1 MMTLPIRRNDPL
13 PNLFR
18 GWATLVAAGFAGFLL
33 LQSSQA
39 PAVPIIN
46 DPNGFDGIPWG
57 ATLSDKGRF
66 VSIEDTGRFQ
76 TYERKDHAPM
86 LGTTPVDSLRLTAF
100 QHKFGR
106 VTVRYSGQAA
116 HDAILA
122 YLQSQYGPLDRTPG
136 QIAVGPV
143 KVYAWH
149 GFQTEVTLRFE
160 SNLDRGIIF
169 IESALLRERW
179 GEDVPSTV
187 F

>member
-1 MMTLPIRRNDPL
+1 MK
-13 PNLFR
+13 
-18 GWATLVAAGFAGFLL
+18 LVMAAFAGILL
-33 LQSSQA
+33 LQGSQA
-39 PAVPIIN
+39 PAVPILN

-57 ATLSDKGRF
+57 ATLSDKDRF

-76 TYERKDHAPM
+76 TYEYKDHPPM
-86 LGTTPVDSLRLTAF
+86 LGPTPVHSVRLTAF
-100 QHKFGR
+100 HHKFGR
-106 VTVRYSGQAA
+106 VTVRYSGQAT

-160 SNLDRGIIF
+160 SSPDRGIIF
-169 IESALLRERW
+169 IESAILRERW

>member
-1 MMTLPIRRNDPL
+1 MMTSPIRRIDL
-13 PNLFR
+13 PPHQLR
-18 GWATLVAAGFAGFLL
+18 GWMKLVTAGFVGILL
-33 LQSSQA
+33 LQGSQA
-39 PAVPIIN
+39 PAVPLIN

-57 ATLSDKGRF
+57 ATLSDDDRF
-66 VSIEDTGRFQ
+66 LSIEDAGRFQ
-76 TYERKDHAPM
+76 TYERKYRSPM
-86 LGTTPVDSLRLTAF
+86 LGTTPVGSMRFTTF
-100 QHKFGR
+100 ERKFGR
-106 VTVRYSGQAA
+106 VTVRYSGQAT

-160 SNLDRGIIF
+160 SNRDRGIIF
-169 IESALLRERW
+169 VESVILRERW

>member
-1 MMTLPIRRNDPL
+1 MMTSPIRRIDPSL
-13 PNLFR
+13 SPFR
-18 GWATLVAAGFAGFLL
+18 GWATLVAAGFAGLLL
-33 LQSSQA
+33 LQNSPA
-39 PAVPIIN
+39 PAVPILN

-57 ATLSDKGRF
+57 ATLSDTTRF
-66 VSIEDTGRFQ
+66 VSVEDTGRFQ

-86 LGTTPVDSLRLTAF
+86 LGTTPVDVMRFTAF

-106 VTVRYSGQAA
+106 VTVRYSGKDT
-116 HDAILA
+116 HDAILT

-160 SNLDRGIIF
+160 SSLDRGIIF
-169 IESALLRERW
+169 IESATLRERW

>member
-1 MMTLPIRRNDPL
+1 MTTLPIRRNDPP
-13 PNLFR
+13 PNR
-18 GWATLVAAGFAGFLL
+18 RCGWAKLAVAGFVGLLL
-33 LQSSQA
+33 LQGSQA
-39 PAVPIIN
+39 PAVPILN

-57 ATLSDKGRF
+57 ATLSDKDRF
-66 VSIEDTGRFQ
+66 VSFEDTGRFQ
-76 TYERKDHAPM
+76 TYERKDQSPM
-86 LGTTPVDSLRLTAF
+86 LGTTPVDSMRFTAF

-106 VTVRYSGQAA
+106 VTVRYSGKDT
-116 HDAILA
+116 HDAILT

-160 SNLDRGIIF
+160 SSLDRGIIF
-169 IESALLRERW
+169 IESTTLRERW

>member
-1 MMTLPIRRNDPL
+1 MTSPIRQNDPSL
-13 PNLFR
+13 SLR
-18 GWATLVAAGFAGFLL
+18 RRWAALVATGLAGILL
-33 LQSSQA
+33 LQGSQA
-39 PAVPIIN
+39 PAVPIPN

-57 ATLSDKGRF
+57 TTLSDKNHF
-66 VSIEDTGRFQ
+66 VSVEDTGRVR
-76 TYERKDHAPM
+76 TYERTDRPPM
-86 LGTTPVDSLRLTAF
+86 LGTTPVDSVRWTTF
-100 QHKFGR
+100 EHKFGR
-106 VTVRYSGQAA
+106 VTIRYSGQAT
-116 HDAILA
+116 HDTILA

-160 SNLDRGIIF
+160 SSLDRGIIF
-169 IESALLRERW
+169 IESGTLRERL

>member
-13 PNLFR
+13 PKLFR
-18 GWATLVAAGFAGFLL
+18 GWATCVATGFAGLLL
-33 LQSSQA
+33 LQSAQS

-57 ATLSDKGRF
+57 AMLSDMDRF
-66 VSIEDTGRFQ
+66 IEIEDAGRLQ
-76 TYERKDHAPM
+76 TYERKDHSPM
-86 LGTTPVDSLRLTAF
+86 LGATPVDSMRFTAF

-106 VTVRYSGQAA
+106 VTVRYSGQIA

-160 SNLDRGIIF
+160 SSLDRGVIF

>member
-1 MMTLPIRRNDPL
+1 MMTLLTRRNDPL
-13 PNLFR
+13 PNLLR
-18 GWATLVAAGFAGFLL
+18 TWARLMAAGFASFLQ
-33 LQSSQA
+33 LQSGPAS
-39 PAVPIIN
+39 AVPIIN

-57 ATLSDKGRF
+57 ASLSDKDRF
-66 VSIEDTGRFQ
+66 VSVEDTGRLQ
-76 TYERKDHAPM
+76 TYERKDRSPM
-86 LGTTPVDSLRLTAF
+86 LGVTPVESIRFTTFL
-100 QHKFGR
+100 HKFGR
-106 VTVRYSGQAA
+106 VTIRYNGQAA
-116 HDAILA
+116 HEAILA

-160 SNLDRGIIF
+160 SSVDRGIIF
-169 IESALLRERW
+169 IESSLLRERW

>member
-1 MMTLPIRRNDPL
+1 MMTSPIRRIDPS
-13 PNLFR
+13 PNQPR
-18 GWATLVAAGFAGFLL
+18 GWRTLVTAGFVGLVL
-33 LQSSQA
+33 LQGSQA
-39 PAVPIIN
+39 LGVPILN

-57 ATLSDKGRF
+57 TTLSDDDRF

-76 TYERKDHAPM
+76 TYERKNHPAM
-86 LGTTPVDSLRLTAF
+86 LGTTPVDSMRFTAF

-116 HDAILA
+116 HDSILA

-169 IESALLRERW
+169 IESAILRERW

>member
-1 MMTLPIRRNDPL
+1 MTTLLTQRNDPL
-13 PNLFR
+13 SNRFR
-18 GWATLVAAGFAGFLL
+18 GWAKLVATGFVGLLL

-39 PAVPIIN
+39 PAVPILD

-57 ATLSDKGRF
+57 ATLSDKDRF
-66 VSIEDTGRFQ
+66 VNVEDTGRFQ
-76 TYERKDHAPM
+76 TYERKDHSPI
-86 LGTTPVDSLRLTAF
+86 LGTTPVDSMRFTAF
-100 QHKFGR
+100 QYKFGR
-106 VTVRYSGQAA
+106 VTVRYSGKDT

-160 SNLDRGIIF
+160 SSLDRGIIF
-169 IESALLRERW
+169 IESATLRERW
-179 GEDVPSTV
+179 GEDIPSTV

>member
-1 MMTLPIRRNDPL
+1 MVDQYQELEPRRVTFGVD
-13 PNLFR
+13 
-18 GWATLVAAGFAGFLL
+18 AAGSLRDNDRHSVVDLL
-33 LQSSQA
+33 G
-39 PAVPIIN
+39 P
-46 DPNGFDGIPWG
+46 
-57 ATLSDKGRF
+57 
-66 VSIEDTGRFQ
+66 
-76 TYERKDHAPM
+76 
-86 LGTTPVDSLRLTAF
+86 TPVDSLRLTAF

>member
-1 MMTLPIRRNDPL
+1 MTLPIRQNDPS
-13 PNLFR
+13 PNLLR
-18 GWATLVAAGFAGFLL
+18 RWASLVATGLAGILL
-33 LQSSQA
+33 LQGSQA
-39 PAVPIIN
+39 PAVPILN

-57 ATLSDKGRF
+57 ATLSDKDGF
-66 VSIEDTGRFQ
+66 VSIEDTGRIQ
-76 TYERKDHAPM
+76 TYERKDHPPM
-86 LGTTPVDSLRLTAF
+86 LGTTPVDSVRWTTF
-100 QHKFGR
+100 HHKFGR

-116 HDAILA
+116 HDAILV

-160 SNLDRGIIF
+160 LSLERGIIF
-169 IESALLRERW
+169 IESGTLRERW

>member
-1 MMTLPIRRNDPL
+1 MTTSPIRRNDPL
-13 PNLFR
+13 PSLSR
-18 GWATLVAAGFAGFLL
+18 GWAKLIVAGLASLLL
-33 LQSSQA
+33 LQGSQA
-39 PAVPIIN
+39 PAVPILD

-57 ATLSDKGRF
+57 ATLSDQDRF

-76 TYERKDHAPM
+76 TYELKAQSPM
-86 LGTTPVDSLRLTAF
+86 LGTTPVDSMRFTAF

-106 VTVRYSGQAA
+106 VTVRYSGKDA

-160 SNLDRGIIF
+160 SSVGRGIIF

>member
-1 MMTLPIRRNDPL
+1 MMTSPIRQIDPS
-13 PNLFR
+13 PSLFR
-18 GWATLVAAGFAGFLL
+18 GWPTLVAAGFAGILL
-33 LQSSQA
+33 LQSSEA
-39 PAVPIIN
+39 PAVPIVN
-46 DPNGFDGIPWG
+46 DPNGFDGITWG
-57 ATLSDKGRF
+57 ATLSDKDRF
-66 VSIEDTGRFQ
+66 VSVEDTGRFQ
-76 TYERKDHAPM
+76 TYERRDQSPV
-86 LGTTPVDSLRLTAF
+86 LGTTPVDSIRLTAF

-106 VTVRYSGQAA
+106 VTVRYHGKNT

-169 IESALLRERW
+169 IESATLRERW

>member
-1 MMTLPIRRNDPL
+1 M
-13 PNLFR
+13 
-18 GWATLVAAGFAGFLL
+18 AGFAGVLL
-33 LQSSQA
+33 VQGSQA
-39 PAVPIIN
+39 SAVPILN

-57 ATLSDKGRF
+57 ATLSDKDRF
-66 VSIEDTGRFQ
+66 ISIEDTGRFQ
-76 TYERKDHAPM
+76 TYERKDGPPI
-86 LGTTPVDSLRLTAF
+86 LGTTPVDSMRFTTF

-106 VTVRYSGQAA
+106 VTVRYSGHAA
-116 HDAILA
+116 HEAILA

-136 QIAVGPV
+136 QIAAGPV

-160 SNLDRGIIF
+160 SGVERGIIF
-169 IESALLRERW
+169 IESGTLRERW

>member
-1 MMTLPIRRNDPL
+1 M
-13 PNLFR
+13 
-18 GWATLVAAGFAGFLL
+18 AGFAGLLL
-33 LQSSQA
+33 LQGSPA
-39 PAVPIIN
+39 PAVPILN

-57 ATLSDKGRF
+57 ATLSDEHRF

-76 TYERKDHAPM
+76 TYERKDHPPM
-86 LGTTPVDSLRLTAF
+86 FGTTPVDSIRLTAF

-106 VTVRYSGQAA
+106 VTIRYSGQAA

-160 SNLDRGIIF
+160 SSLNRGIIF
-169 IESALLRERW
+169 IESAILRERW